1 MSMMSMHNAH
11 EESLK
16 KSDRG
21 RRGLE
26 EQESPSDCR
35 GKPMTARCPSWLR
48 LVDRTHYEVV
58 EERAKLVREIFA
70 DSAAGIGAHIITR
83 RRNEANVEAFEGK
96 NGWQRSSVRSL
107 PRGLQR

>member
-1 MSMMSMHNAH
+1 MRTRSR
-11 EESLK
+11 L
-16 KSDRG
+16 
-21 RRGLE
+21 RRATGVGAAWKNKRARATAE
-26 EQESPSDCR
+26 